1 MQQNEKKKKPLVS
14 IGMPVFNGE
23 KYIIKA
29 LDSLL
34 NQTFSNFK
42 LIISDNAS
50 TDNTQIICE
59 EYALKDNR
67 IRYVRQ
73 PENRGALFNFKFV
86 LNNSMGKYFMW
97 AAHDDWRTP
106 EFLEANVSALESN
119 LKFVASMSP
128 NCFDNEVNKQDKYVK
143 FSLSGSLKERFS
155 TFLKNSWKSHA
166 IYYSLMRTET
176 IKNYKDYNSLYAAHD
191 WSLDFFL
198 LSKGEIN
205 RAKTGLIVFGRF
217 GDSMIKDPWKF
228 YRKKKI
234 EIFIPLYEFTKYA
247 LSLMKNL
254 KYYEWLNVFFKL
266 LKLNLQA
273 MKTSYIITIKGLF

>member
-1 MQQNEKKKKPLVS
+1 
-14 IGMPVFNGE
+14 MPVFNGE

-106 EFLEANVSALESN
+106 DFLEANVSALESN

-155 TFLKNSWKSHA
+155 TFLKKSWKSHA

-191 WSLDFFL
+191 WSLDLFL

-217 GDSMIKDPWKF
+217 GDSMKKDPWKF

-273 MKTSYIITIKGLF
+273 MKTSYIITIKELF